1 MGWPKSRRML
11 GYPRQ
16 ERQGLGASGRKGR
29 QACQEKK
36 SCPVGATHSQSVVPS
51 LESDGRAEA
60 GGQWGGQRGGRVERR
75 TVNSDL
81 QDLRPPPT
89 AAHPGAAPPGHT
101 AARQA
106 DNAQEASLRSQHP
119 ALFRSQSN
127 LPGGGLDSSQAVDFT
142 PE

>member
-1 MGWPKSRRML
+1 M
-11 GYPRQ
+11 
-16 ERQGLGASGRKGR
+16 
-29 QACQEKK
+29 
-36 SCPVGATHSQSVVPS
+36 GATHSQSVVPS

-127 LPGGGLDSSQAVDFT
+127 LPGSGLDSSQAVDFT